1 MKRYSNRSN
10 FSTLSEINV
19 TPLLDLAFVLL
30 IIFMITTPLLE
41 NSMNLVIP
49 SSSAANAPISKA
61 QVQTISI
68 DRDETIR
75 INNEIVEADSLAARL
90 LELKR
95 ANPDVAIVIRP
106 DRELPVQKLV
116 TLMDSL
122 QRAHITKVGIATNLM
137 LQGKH
142 ADGAEIAGLDEL
154 LTELERNPR
163 RELIL
168 DTTGSVIYT
177 GNNVLMRLRRQMTIV
192 YLAASAQE
200 QELLI
205 ERYLNDPKPVLWR
218 GAFQPKNGETP
229 HETVAR
235 CYPKLVAARRQS
247 YEALAHCT
255 LPVADLHALSE
266 CSEDP
271 SGSAKAFLE
280 MIRAQLE
287 KKSGRASAL

>member
-90 LELKR
+90 PELKR

-116 TLMDSL
+116 TLMDLL
-122 QRAHITKVGIATNLM
+122 QRAQITKVGIAT
-137 LQGKH
+137 K
-142 ADGAEIAGLDEL
+142 AE
-154 LTELERNPR
+154 
-163 RELIL
+163 
-168 DTTGSVIYT
+168 S
-177 GNNVLMRLRRQMTIV
+177 
-192 YLAASAQE
+192 
-200 QELLI
+200 
-205 ERYLNDPKPVLWR
+205 K
-218 GAFQPKNGETP
+218 
-229 HETVAR
+229 
-235 CYPKLVAARRQS
+235 
-247 YEALAHCT
+247 
-255 LPVADLHALSE
+255 
-266 CSEDP
+266 
-271 SGSAKAFLE
+271 
-280 MIRAQLE
+280 
-287 KKSGRASAL
+287 